1 MVQAVVTFDRSI
13 SLGSYG
19 GLKSEVIEEKLP
31 FWKKRPHTGK
41 FSKIRSERIHRDT
54 DPRAVCKFREIW
66 PTGSR

>member
-1 MVQAVVTFDRSI
+1 MVQPVVTFHRPI

-19 GLKSEVIEEKLP
+19 GLKSKSMKCFPEQLP

-54 DPRAVCKFREIW
+54 DPRTVQI
-66 PTGSR
+66 S